1 MLSGGST
8 ASTSLIWFAIT
19 FTEQT
24 VASGRSLVGSRVIEE
39 PGEPLTEK
47 LSGVPVGH
55 SSVNELADAVRVVA
69 AGRSVLGSSV
79 IVEVAVPLAPK
90 AWLLPRA
97 GHSIVNELVP
107 AFTG

>member
-8 ASTSLIWFAIT
+8 ESTSLIWFAIT

-24 VASGRSLVGSRVIEE
+24 VPSGRSLVGSSVIDE

-55 SSVNELADAVRVVA
+55 SSVNELPDAVTGSLKLTTTFVFTATWVA
-69 AGRSVLGSSV
+69 PSAGDVLVTEGAAS
-79 IVEVAVPLAPK
+79 AV
-90 AWLLPRA
+90 
-97 GHSIVNELVP
+97 VNEK
-107 AFTG
+107 T